1 MTFRESDRSIVPLS
15 PTGLLKK
22 GQSGNEKP
30 SNIGAGKAEGIFLRD
45 PDQAP
50 PVLSDG
56 TLVITRLARSMIR
69 TRRTSETISVPS
81 DECTPP
87 LRDCAVDSL
96 PACMSRLPSEVWEPD
111 ALTAH
116 VRIHEGPRVN
126 EAKYQ
131 KIQAPTKYWMANR
144 ESTRYYKPKRPRST
158 PPEPGEAV
166 LVMVNFYLPAR

>member
-15 PTGLLKK
+15 PEN
-22 GQSGNEKP
+22 QSGGEKP
-30 SNIGAGKAEGIFLRD
+30 SNIGAGKAKGILRD

-56 TLVITRLARSMIR
+56 TTVITRLARSMIR
-69 TRRTSETISVPS
+69 TRRISETISVPS
-81 DECTPP
+81 AECTPP
-87 LRDCAVDSL
+87 LSDCAVDSL

-116 VRIHEGPRVN
+116 VRIYEGPRVN